1 MDDHNALPSALF
13 RRRSIRAYA
22 PHPVPSALIRAVLEA
37 AIRAPSPH
45 NRQPWRFVVLGATAR
60 AQLATAMAAQ
70 LRRDRERDGD
80 PPEQIERDAARSV
93 QRITGAGAAILVCM
107 TLRDMDVYPDAR
119 RNAAE
124 RWMAGQGVAAAIQ
137 NLLLRATELGLG
149 ASWMCAPLFCP
160 DVVRAV
166 LALPSDWEP
175 QALITLGFP
184 AEAGRERPRRSV
196 DEVTCWR

>member
-1 MDDHNALPSALF
+1 MREPNPHSVLF

-22 PHPVPSALIRAVLEA
+22 PRPVPSALIRALLEA
-37 AIRAPSPH
+37 AIHAPSPH
-45 NRQPWRFVVLGATAR
+45 NRQPWRFVVLSATAR
-60 AQLATAMAAQ
+60 RQLALAMAAQ

-80 PPEQIERDAARSV
+80 PPDQIERDATRSV
-93 QRITGAGAAILVCM
+93 QRITSAGAAILVCM
-107 TLRDMDVYPDAR
+107 TLRDMDVYPDAK

-160 DVVRAV
+160 ETVRAV
-166 LALPSDWEP
+166 LALPNDWEP

-184 AEAGRERPRRSV
+184 AEEGRHRPRHPV